1 MPEEKRRM
9 VPERKKGTVQRTWFG
24 LRAFFSPDM
33 SAADPVGPDGQ
44 WRNSPQFARVRHL
57 RITMTVGA
65 LPAIA
70 CGPALL
76 YVSSGE
82 SETGTNH
89 GPPFWW
95 YIGAAVLSGMIYAF
109 FARLAILVSWSK
121 ERRDFSDEVTVAS
134 AEKKLQDAEAAVVDK
149 GDGASLAELWNGTQ
163 KRIDYYHKIATSEAK
178 RSFFNAQ
185 LAAAGGFLIVIAA
198 AIAAAAAS
206 STTASVAAGAT
217 GAVGGA
223 LGGYVGRTLIQMQQ
237 EAESNLRAFF
247 QQPVQ
252 VSQALLAERMARM
265 RGESK

>member
-70 CGPALL
+70 CGPAFL

-121 ERRDFSDEVTVAS
+121 ERRDFLASEARQRAALHRLPPFAVLVLDGAVRRSIAGPVVGLLEALEGREVAIVTDPPALVFDEPDVEPAAPPIDLVRVRSGADAGREGRWIAS
-134 AEKKLQDAEAAVVDK
+134 LGPRRFEHGVLLEAAQVRFAEGPAVVPI
-149 GDGASLAELWNGTQ
+149 GDLERFSLGPVRAE
-163 KRIDYYHKIATSEAK
+163 
-178 RSFFNAQ
+178 
-185 LAAAGGFLIVIAA
+185 
-198 AIAAAAAS
+198 
-206 STTASVAAGAT
+206 
-217 GAVGGA
+217 
-223 LGGYVGRTLIQMQQ
+223 
-237 EAESNLRAFF
+237 
-247 QQPVQ
+247 
-252 VSQALLAERMARM
+252 
-265 RGESK
+265 